1 MATEGID
8 ADKIFAM
15 IRAGQTAVDNKLTE
29 MKASLGSGKAGGSV
43 SIVEMMEMQLMMNR
57 LSQMSEMSTSTLAA
71 MNSAINRSA
80 QNIK

>member
-15 IRAGQTAVDNKLTE
+15 IRAGQTAVDNKLT
-29 MKASLGSGKAGGSV
+29 